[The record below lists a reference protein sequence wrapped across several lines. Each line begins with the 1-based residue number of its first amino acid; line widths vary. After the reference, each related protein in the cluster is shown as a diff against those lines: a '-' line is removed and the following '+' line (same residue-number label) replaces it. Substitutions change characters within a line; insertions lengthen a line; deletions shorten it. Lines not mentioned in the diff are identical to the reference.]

1 MKKETF
7 TFSIRDI
14 TEIAMLCALAIVLD
28 KFVKIPIGA
37 TGGSLNIAAFPLFV
51 IALRHGWFKG
61 LIGGGIVFGLISC
74 LLDDYG
80 MQCYPFDY
88 FLAFGSVCILGIF
101 GNYINNTLNNGR
113 KIDIVKAYG
122 LIILSVCAF
131 ALIRLAGATIDSMLF
146 FNTDGTLTIIGALIY
161 NASYVLPSAGLVL
174 AIIILLVPVILS
186 LNKTYPTKYLQAKK
200 EQE

>member
-61 LIGGGIVFGLISC
+61 LIGGGVVFGLISC
-74 LLDDYG
+74 LLDGYG
-80 MQCYPFDY
+80 MQCYPFEY

-101 GNYINNTLNNGR
+101 GNYINNALNNGR
-113 KIDIVKAYG
+113 KVDIVKAYG

-131 ALIRLAGATIDSMLF
+131 ALIRLAGATIDSIIIYGYKF
-146 FNTDGTLTIIGALIY
+146 GPALTY
-161 NASYVLPSAGLVL
+161 NIPYVLPSAGLVL

-200 EQE
+200 EQ

>member
-37 TGGSLNIAAFPLFV
+37 TGGSLNIATFPLFV

-61 LIGGGIVFGLISC
+61 LVGGGIVFGLISC
-74 LLDDYG
+74 LLDGYG
-80 MQCYPFDY
+80 MQCYPLEY
-88 FLAFGSVCILGIF
+88 FLAFGSVAILGIF
-101 GNYINNTLNNGR
+101 GNYINKAFNSQNKVNY
-113 KIDIVKAYG
+113 VKAYA
-122 LIILSVCAF
+122 LIVLSIVAF
-131 ALIRLAGATIDSMLF
+131 AIIRLAGATIDSMLIYEYEF
-146 FNTDGTLTIIGALIY
+146 VPALTY
-161 NASYVLPSAGLVL
+161 NVSYVLPSAGIVL

-186 LNKTYPTKYLQAKK
+186 LNKTYPTSYLKDSK
-200 EQE
+200 NN